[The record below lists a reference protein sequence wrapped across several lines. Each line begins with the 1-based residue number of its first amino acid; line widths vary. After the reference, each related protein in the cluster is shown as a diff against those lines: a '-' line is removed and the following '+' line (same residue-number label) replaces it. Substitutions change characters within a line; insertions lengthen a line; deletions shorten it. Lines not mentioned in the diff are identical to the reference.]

1 VSMLLAG
8 VRAGYGAV
16 QLLWPDRS
24 AEQVLGGPLEPAA
37 RTAVRVL
44 GARQLAQA
52 GLTAAAPTAPLLAA
66 GAGTDALHA
75 LSMAVLALTDR
86 RWRRPAVVSGLTA
99 AAFAACGALAAR
111 RAAQSINPV
120 KEQLCKPLTCYA
132 VSADR
137 RCTASTGWCATSG
150 PDASNAACRR

>member
-1 VSMLLAG
+1 VSTGLAA

-24 AEQVLGGPLEPAA
+24 AEQ
-37 RTAVRVL
+37 
-44 GARQLAQA
+44 
-52 GLTAAAPTAPLLAA
+52 LLAA

-75 LSMAVLALTDR
+75 LSMAVLAVADR

-111 RAAQSINPV
+111 RAAQAI
-120 KEQLCKPLTCYA
+120 Y
-132 VSADR
+132 
-137 RCTASTGWCATSG
+137 
-150 PDASNAACRR
+150 

>member
-24 AEQVLGGPLEPAA
+24 PEQVLGGPLEPAA
-37 RTAVRVL
+37 RTGVRVL

-52 GLTAAAPTAPLLAA
+52 GLTVTAPTPALLAA

-75 LSMAVLALTDR
+75 LSMAVLALADR
-86 RWRRPAVVSGLTA
+86 RWRRPAVVSALTA
-99 AAFAACGALAAR
+99 AAFAACGA
-111 RAAQSINPV
+111 RAAQAAHQL
-120 KEQLCKPLTCYA
+120 KEQ
-132 VSADR
+132 
-137 RCTASTGWCATSG
+137 
-150 PDASNAACRR
+150 

>member
-1 VSMLLAG
+1 VSILLAG

-16 QLLWPDRS
+16 QLLWPDHS
-24 AEQVLGGPLEPAA
+24 AEQLLGGPLDPAA
-37 RTAVRVL
+37 RTGVRVL

-52 GLTAAAPTAPLLAA
+52 GLTVAAPTAPLLTA

-75 LSMAVLALTDR
+75 LSMAVLALADR

-111 RAAQSINPV
+111 RATQATYQV
-120 KEQLCKPLTCYA
+120 KE
-132 VSADR
+132 
-137 RCTASTGWCATSG
+137 
-150 PDASNAACRR
+150 

>member
-1 VSMLLAG
+1 MSILLAG
-8 VRAGYGAV
+8 VRAAYGAV

-37 RTAVRVL
+37 RAGVRVL

-52 GLTAAAPTAPLLAA
+52 GLTVAAPTAPRLAA

-75 LSMAVLALTDR
+75 LSMAVLALADR

-99 AAFAACGALAAR
+99 AAFAACGAQAAR
-111 RAAQSINPV
+111 RAAQPIYQV
-120 KEQLCKPLTCYA
+120 KEQLCKPLTYYA
-132 VSADR
+132 VSDGS

>member
-1 VSMLLAG
+1 VSILLAG

-24 AEQVLGGPLEPAA
+24 AEQLLGGPLEPAA
-37 RTAVRVL
+37 RTGVRVL

-52 GLTAAAPTAPLLAA
+52 GLTVAAPTAPLLAA
-66 GAGTDALHA
+66 GAGIDALHA
-75 LSMAVLALTDR
+75 LSMAVLAVADR

-111 RAAQSINPV
+111 RAAQAITSV
-120 KEQLCKPLTCYA
+120 KEQLCSSLNDGA
-132 VSADR
+132 ASGAS
-137 RCTASTGWCATSG
+137 RCTASTGWYATSG
-150 PDASNAACRR
+150 LDASSAACRG

>member
-1 VSMLLAG
+1 VSILLAG

-24 AEQVLGGPLEPAA
+24 AEQVLGGPLEPTA
-37 RTAVRVL
+37 RTGVRVL

-52 GLTAAAPTAPLLAA
+52 GLTVAAPTAPLLAA

-75 LSMAVLALTDR
+75 LSMAVLALADR

-111 RAAQSINPV
+111 RATQATYQV
-120 KEQLCKPLTCYA
+120 KE
-132 VSADR
+132 
-137 RCTASTGWCATSG
+137 
-150 PDASNAACRR
+150 

>member
-1 VSMLLAG
+1 VSTGLAA
-8 VRAGYGAV
+8 VWAGYGAV

-24 AEQVLGGPLEPAA
+24 AEQLLGGPLEPAA
-37 RTAVRVL
+37 RTGVRVL

-52 GLTAAAPTAPLLAA
+52 GLTVAAPTAPLLAA

-75 LSMAVLALTDR
+75 LSMAVLAVADR

-111 RAAQSINPV
+111 RAAQAI
-120 KEQLCKPLTCYA
+120 Y
-132 VSADR
+132 
-137 RCTASTGWCATSG
+137 
-150 PDASNAACRR
+150 